1 MRISHVVVQNFRC
14 FGKPRTKIPLRDLTA
29 FIGANGCGKTA
40 VLQALNR
47 LFGILRTDRTLL
59 PEDFHLPKGT
69 SREDLKHDEEL
80 SLVIE
85 AFFEFPELAGDATK
99 GGVADCFTQMMVTE
113 AGADPFCRV
122 RLEATWT
129 KGNLPEGQIT
139 ERLVWVRSADDEPK
153 DEHKSKVQAHDRSL
167 VHVHYIPAIRD
178 PAQQIRFAAGTVIKR
193 LFHALNWSDDVEDD
207 IAKASNDVQQVFAK
221 EKGVQAVEAAINSA
235 WQTLH
240 SGDVY
245 AEVILRPVG
254 RTLEELLRQ
263 MQATFTPAP
272 GGEQHELERLSD
284 GLKSLFY
291 LSMVSAGFQIESGF
305 VNGDN
310 DIKKLFDAD
319 ELAPPALTVFAIEE
333 PENHIAPHYLG
344 RILSTFRALIE
355 TKRAQVLLTSHSPSV
370 LQRVEPREVRY
381 LRLDS
386 EEATTSFKR
395 IHLPKKTSDEYKYVR
410 EAVRAYPELYFS
422 RLVVLGEGDTEEV
435 VLPRIAAARGV
446 PLDSS
451 FVSVVPL
458 GGRHVNH
465 FWRLLHD
472 LDIPH
477 ITLLDLDRERQGGGW
492 GRIHYAFSQLLE
504 VGTDRDELL
513 KHERDGK
520 EYVLS
525 EKDFDEMPQGDASKK
540 LWMQKWI
547 DRLAE
552 YDVYFS
558 APLDLDFLMLRAFP
572 DEYKAAKDGG
582 NGPKLPDRKDKKKD
596 EAAREAV
603 IRSVLKAEGGD
614 ASTYEDDEVDDF
626 FWYRY
631 LFLGRGKPT
640 THLLAMAEIAEKEL
654 AEDSPEVIATICD
667 RMKEL
672 LKAAAKDEADAT

>member
-1 MRISHVVVQNFRC
+1 MRITKIVLQNFRC
-14 FGKPRTKIPLRDLTA
+14 FGDTRTVIPLRDLTA

-47 LFGILRTDRTLL
+47 LFGILQSDRTLQ
-59 PEDFHLPKGT
+59 PEDFHLPKGKK
-69 SREDLKHDEEL
+69 REELKHDEEL

-85 AFFEFPELAGDATK
+85 AYLDFPELADEATK
-99 GGVADCFTQMMVTE
+99 GGIAECFTQMMVTE
-113 AGADPFCRV
+113 PDADPFCRI
-122 RLEATWT
+122 RLEATWS

-139 ERLVWVRSADDEPK
+139 ERLVWVRSADEEPE
-153 DEHKSKVQAHDRSL
+153 DEHMSKVLAHDRAL

-178 PAQQIRFAAGTVIKR
+178 PEKQIRYAAGTVIKR
-193 LFHALNWSDDVEDD
+193 LFQALNWSDDVEDD
-207 IAKASNDVQQVFAK
+207 IAKASDDVQEVFAK
-221 EKGVQAVEAAINSA
+221 ERGVQAVEAALNSS
-235 WQTLH
+235 WHTLH
-240 SGDVY
+240 AGDVY
-245 AEVILRPVG
+245 ADVTLRPVG

-305 VNGDN
+305 VNGDKEL
-310 DIKKLFDAD
+310 KKLFDAD
-319 ELAPPALTVFAIEE
+319 ELAPPAVTVFAIEE

-344 RILSTFRALIE
+344 RILSTFRALIK

-381 LRLDS
+381 LRLDP
-386 EEATTSFKR
+386 EDATTSFKS
-395 IHLPKKTSDEYKYVR
+395 IHLPNKTSDEYKYVR
-410 EAVRAYPELYFS
+410 EAVRAYPDLYFS
-422 RLVVLGEGDTEEV
+422 RLVVLGEGDSEEI
-435 VLPRIAAARGV
+435 VLPKIAAAREV
-446 PLDSS
+446 PIDLS

-465 FWRLLHD
+465 FWRLLYD

-492 GRIHYAFSQLLE
+492 GRIHYALSQLLE
-504 VGTDRDELL
+504 VGCERKDVL
-513 KHERDGK
+513 KCEKDGK
-520 EYVLS
+520 TFVLS
-525 EKDFDEMPQGDASKK
+525 EKDFDEMPKRDPSKK
-540 LWMQKWI
+540 EWMQKWI

-558 APLDLDFLMLRAFP
+558 APLDLDFLMLRAFS
-572 DEYKAAKDGG
+572 DEYKAATDGG
-582 NGPKLPDRKDKKKD
+582 DGPKLPDGKDKKKD

-614 ASTYEDDEVDDF
+614 ASTYDDDEVDDF
-626 FWYRY
+626 YWYRY

-640 THLLAMAEIAEKEL
+640 THLLAMAELSEKDL
-654 AEDSPEVIATICD
+654 AENCPEVIATICD